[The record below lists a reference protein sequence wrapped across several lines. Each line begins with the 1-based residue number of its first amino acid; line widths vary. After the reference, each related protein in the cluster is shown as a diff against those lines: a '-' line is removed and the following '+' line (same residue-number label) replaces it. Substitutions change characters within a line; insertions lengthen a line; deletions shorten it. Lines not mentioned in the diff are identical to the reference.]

1 MRKLI
6 IKNVKNYFKNN
17 VDNYIIDAI
26 ERNERYET
34 IIGKAINHRNQI
46 YNIIRQDTDYI
57 SFFMDCE
64 IPYQKMINMIS
75 DEIVNHV
82 NDLWNN

>member
-6 IKNVKNYFKNN
+6 IKNIENYFKDN

-34 IIGKAINHRNQI
+34 VIGKAISHRNCI
-46 YNIIRQDTDYI
+46 YNMIHRDPDYI
-57 SFFMDCE
+57 SFFADCD
-64 IPYQKMINMIS
+64 IPYQKFMNMIA
-75 DEIVNHV
+75 DEIVKHI
-82 NDLWNN
+82 DSIWNN